1 VVAPGARTVN
11 AYCNRVPAWLAG
23 FAGRF
28 PGFAARYLT
37 LDPRSLGLGRIYLGA
52 LLMLDLLRRVPDLEV
67 WYTNVGLLPNHTL
80 LWRPGARYQFSFFFP
95 FSWTSEVVVLFAL
108 CGVIFFCFLIGWK
121 TRLFHWLSVLCIVS
135 LHDRVIFLE
144 NGGDVVLNILAV
156 WTLFLPLGARF
167 SVDAL
172 LGSLQTRREANLAE
186 VEDRSLLPREVR
198 PALTLGVLGLLLQ
211 IAVIYYFNV
220 VHKGGHTWRE
230 GTAVHYALHQ
240 DRLVSWLGWKIR
252 PHLTLP
258 LSQALTY
265 SALVVESLGP
275 LLVLNPF
282 HWRVTRRL
290 AVILMAGLH
299 IGFAL
304 LLNLGLFSF
313 NMIGFFLLLI
323 PGTDWDRLT
332 RWFRRKPP
340 ARVRTVQVDQSN
352 PLCFLIARVLA
363 RLDPTHALRFTPA
376 SGAPALVVEDQA
388 SGRRFEGP
396 AALPPIFA
404 ALPFGAPV
412 ALLLRVP
419 GLSALLSRMY
429 RWLERR
435 RAEVATG
442 LGLSPLSAPVWA
454 APEPPPVRRWFT
466 VQGMRLRELAVVVLT
481 IALGSQVLMEN
492 RAVPRWLK
500 FGQAEW
506 MRMVVEYPRLFQGW
520 GMFSP
525 NAPMDDTNIV
535 VEATTMS
542 GRKVDPLN
550 ERGSRLAPVPANGI
564 VEFLDQDEYF
574 CDYIQRIAGQG
585 AYHPALSEWIQRYH
599 LRTGREEDKLVGF
612 DVYSI
617 TDNSPKIGSTQPTDV
632 KKTKMFSWP

>member
-1 VVAPGARTVN
+1 
-11 AYCNRVPAWLAG
+11 
-23 FAGRF
+23 
-28 PGFAARYLT
+28 
-37 LDPRSLGLGRIYLGA
+37 
-52 LLMLDLLRRVPDLEV
+52 M
-67 WYTNVGLLPNHTL
+67 
-80 LWRPGARYQFSFFFP
+80 
-95 FSWTSEVVVLFAL
+95 LFAL

-156 WTLFLPLGARF
+156 WTLFLPMGARF

-186 VEDRSLLPREVR
+186 VEDRGLLPREVR

-211 IAVIYYFNV
+211 ISVIYYFNV

-258 LSQALTY
+258 LSQVLTY
-265 SALVVESLGP
+265 SALVLESLGP

-282 HWRVTRRL
+282 HWRLTRRL

-363 RLDPTHALRFTPA
+363 RLDPAHALRFTPA
-376 SGAPALVVEDQA
+376 SGAPALVVEDPA

-404 ALPFGAPV
+404 ALPFGAPA

-435 RAEVATG
+435 RAEVATR
-442 LGLSPLSAPVWA
+442 PRPAPA
-454 APEPPPVRRWFT
+454 GA
-466 VQGMRLRELAVVVLT
+466 
-481 IALGSQVLMEN
+481 
-492 RAVPRWLK
+492 
-500 FGQAEW
+500 
-506 MRMVVEYPRLFQGW
+506 PRLGQPRAAAG
-520 GMFSP
+520 
-525 NAPMDDTNIV
+525 AP
-535 VEATTMS
+535 
-542 GRKVDPLN
+542 
-550 ERGSRLAPVPANGI
+550 
-564 VEFLDQDEYF
+564 
-574 CDYIQRIAGQG
+574 
-585 AYHPALSEWIQRYH
+585 
-599 LRTGREEDKLVGF
+599 LVHRARACGCGNWRW
-612 DVYSI
+612 S
-617 TDNSPKIGSTQPTDV
+617 
-632 KKTKMFSWP
+632 SW